1 MRSGKEVD
9 ILAKVASRSSNQE
22 KEKNI
27 PIDDDESKFLSF
39 FYYKPTPLFPHVWE
53 KSRKDKK
60 NKDLYKTFC
69 RCKVSIPL
77 LDAIKRVPCYA
88 KFLKELCTSNKNQKL
103 KVCEKLRVKENMSTI
118 IQKQFP
124 TKCNDP
130 STFTI
135 PCTIGSTRFEIAM
148 IDLGVVIKVM
158 SYSIYAYLKLGPL
171 NKTDV
176 VIQFVDRSIVY
187 SKGIMEDIIV
197 KVNDL
202 VFTTDFYVF
211 DMEHGDQTALILL
224 GRPFLKT
231 SKTKINVCSGTLTM

>member
-1 MRSGKEVD
+1 
-9 ILAKVASRSSNQE
+9 
-22 KEKNI
+22 
-27 PIDDDESKFLSF
+27 
-39 FYYKPTPLFPHVWE
+39 
-53 KSRKDKK
+53 
-60 NKDLYKTFC
+60 
-69 RCKVSIPL
+69 
-77 LDAIKRVPCYA
+77 
-88 KFLKELCTSNKNQKL
+88 
-103 KVCEKLRVKENMSTI
+103 MSTI

-135 PCTIGSTRFEIAM
+135 PCTIGNTRFEIAM
-148 IDLGVVIKVM
+148 IDLGVVINVM

-187 SKGIMEDIIV
+187 SKGIIEDIIV

-211 DMEHGDQTALILL
+211 DMEHGYQTAFILL

-231 SKTKINVCSGTLTM
+231 SKTKIDIRSGTLTIEFDGEIIMFNIYDAMKFIILMSLIL